1 MDNPIKAIG
10 AWLLGAVADKA
21 AEPLET
27 IKAMLEAQQQ
37 QLTALHETVERKH
50 AEDPVAR
57 ECDLAMLD
65 DRICYLIGK
74 CREKGY
80 TTAEDRR
87 RVSRM
92 HTAYKARG
100 GNHGEDAEYA
110 IFCTLPTA
118 EEWARRNEKTPKGE

>member
-1 MDNPIKAIG
+1 MDNPLKSIG
-10 AWLLGAVADKA
+10 AWLLGAVAEKA
-21 AEPLET
+21 AAPLEE
-27 IKAMLEAQQQ
+27 IKAMLTEQQQ

-50 AEDPVAR
+50 AEDPVAK

-92 HTAYKARG
+92 HEAYKARG

-110 IFCTLPTA
+110 IFCTLPTE
-118 EEWARRNEKTPKGE
+118 EEWARRHNKEVQA

>member
-1 MDNPIKAIG
+1 VVPLGNALNKIA
-10 AWLLGAVADKA
+10 AWLYGAIEEKA
-21 AEPLET
+21 KGPLEE
-27 IKAMLEAQQQ
+27 IRDMLTDQQK
-37 QLTALHETVERKH
+37 QLTALHASVEKKH
-50 AEDPVAR
+50 QDDPVAK

-87 RVSRM
+87 RVNRM

-110 IFCTLPTA
+110 IFCTLPT
-118 EEWARRNEKTPKGE
+118 EEQWARTKGG

>member
-1 MDNPIKAIG
+1 MDNPLKAIG

-65 DRICYLIGK
+65 DRICYLIDK
-74 CREKGY
+74 ARERGY
-80 TTAEDRR
+80 TTSGERR
-87 RVSRM
+87 RVDRM
-92 HTAYKARG
+92 HQAYQSRG
-100 GNHGEDAEYA
+100 GNHGEEKEYERY
-110 IFCTLPTA
+110 CNLPTE
-118 EEWARRNEKTPKGE
+118 EEWRREHA

>member
-1 MDNPIKAIG
+1 MDNVLQKIG
-10 AWLLGAVADKA
+10 AWLYSA
-21 AEPLET
+21 AEAKATEPLME
-27 IKAMLEAQQQ
+27 IKTMLSEQQRQLAALQ
-37 QLTALHETVERKH
+37 QSVEDKH
-50 AEDPVAR
+50 SEDPIAK
-57 ECDLAMLD
+57 ECDLAILD

-87 RVSRM
+87 RVNRM

-110 IFCTLPTA
+110 IFCSLPTE
-118 EEWARRNEKTPKGE
+118 EEWLRVKGG